1 MNGIIFL
8 IAILSVLLVLWQFW
22 PRERK
27 PGALSSAYGYAD
39 SASSLQT
46 LYPKSLDYKLLAAGV
61 ALKPVTFRLFTTG
74 AALAA
79 FALGASFL
87 GGFVGLVL
95 GGIAWFAPQA
105 WLDDKAKGRGNEIE
119 KVLPIAVGR
128 IAAGLLAGGAIA
140 DVLEQVAASLDLEG
154 KNPLS
159 SELFLT
165 ASDLRFKDRHAA
177 LYALAERSPSTSL
190 SNLATLLDGYLDAG
204 GSKYAE
210 TLMDISQRV
219 QQILGARNRA
229 QAKAGD
235 VMVSVFM
242 MPAVLGGLLVYL
254 SNDPLISLSMR
265 AAPVQIVLGLV
276 ALAMVIGYFILRS
289 MAMEAV

>member
-46 LYPKSLDYKLLAAGV
+46 LDPKSLDYKLLAAGV

-128 IAAGLLAGGAIA
+128 IAARAKSDEPTDESKRGPSACPEAA
-140 DVLEQVAASLDLEG
+140 DGPRPQ
-154 KNPLS
+154 
-159 SELFLT
+159 
-165 ASDLRFKDRHAA
+165 
-177 LYALAERSPSTSL
+177 RS
-190 SNLATLLDGYLDAG
+190 
-204 GSKYAE
+204 
-210 TLMDISQRV
+210 
-219 QQILGARNRA
+219 
-229 QAKAGD
+229 
-235 VMVSVFM
+235 VS
-242 MPAVLGGLLVYL
+242 A
-254 SNDPLISLSMR
+254 
-265 AAPVQIVLGLV
+265 
-276 ALAMVIGYFILRS
+276 
-289 MAMEAV
+289 